1 MLIVNLLILFFKR
14 MLDNIKIIL
23 SNRTKRKGMDMYRNK
38 EVWVGVILTALLG
51 MALLFVHGRSVRP
64 HEDNHFYLYAYFS
77 KADGLMNGAEVRMAG
92 MPIGKVITQSL
103 ADDYLV
109 RVKIAFNRS
118 FLIPLD
124 SSISIET
131 DGLLGSKHLEIF
143 PGGDENMLE
152 SGDTIEYT
160 QDSLIL
166 SELLEKVNVYM
177 KNKKEKEATHQP
189 VAER

>member
-14 MLDNIKIIL
+14 ILDNGKIIL
-23 SNRTKRKGMDMYRNK
+23 SNMTRGKGIIMRQNK
-38 EVWVGVILTALLG
+38 EIWVGVILTALFG
-51 MALLFVHGRSVRP
+51 MLLLFVHGRSVQESEAHRF
-64 HEDNHFYLYAYFS
+64 HLYAHFS

-103 ADDYLV
+103 ADGYQV
-109 RVKIAFNRS
+109 RVNFALDKPVF
-118 FLIPLD
+118 IPID
-124 SSISIET
+124 SSVSIET

-177 KNKKEKEATHQP
+177 KNKKEKEAAHQP